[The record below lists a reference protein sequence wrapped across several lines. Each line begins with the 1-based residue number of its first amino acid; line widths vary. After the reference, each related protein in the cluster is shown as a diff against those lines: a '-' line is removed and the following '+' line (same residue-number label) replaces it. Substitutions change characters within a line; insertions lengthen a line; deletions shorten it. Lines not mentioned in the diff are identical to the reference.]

1 MLLAF
6 LHSYEIV
13 NRQFSIV
20 LMIFYK
26 KNLLSWFDML
36 IKQCNEYCVPDASL
50 QKDKL
55 EKGSVK
61 QTSFNMIH
69 PGVHHLVLVMSL
81 VKFWTV
87 ILMEKSIWNRASKRV
102 ILHKVVFLGV

>member
-1 MLLAF
+1 VLLKARIGGAIIH
-6 LHSYEIV
+6 L
-13 NRQFSIV
+13 
-20 LMIFYK
+20 
-26 KNLLSWFDML
+26 
-36 IKQCNEYCVPDASL
+36 DALL

-61 QTSFNMIH
+61 QTSFSMIRL
-69 PGVHHLVLVMSL
+69 GVHHLVRVMSL

-102 ILHKVVFLGV
+102 ILHTVVFLRV